1 MKKEKAMAN
10 RQGRIK
16 AVIAKDISEII
27 SREIKNPH
35 IGLVSVNEVVVNDDY
50 SEAKVYVTF
59 FGDHPKTKLA
69 ELKKASGFARSSLA
83 KKMDLYSVP
92 KITFILD
99 ESFDKAESLDKA
111 LEREESQIESFKKDA

>member
-1 MKKEKAMAN
+1 MAN

-16 AVIAKDISEII
+16 AVIGKDIAEIV

-35 IGLVSVNEVVVNDDY
+35 IGMVSVNEVVVNDDY

-69 ELKKASGFARSSLA
+69 ELKKSEGFVRSSLA

-92 KITFILD
+92 KIKFVLD
-99 ESFDKAESLDKA
+99 ESFEKALSLDKA
-111 LEREESQIESFKKDA
+111 LEREEEQLKNLKKDM

>member
-1 MKKEKAMAN
+1 MAN

-16 AVIAKDISEII
+16 AVIGKDIAEIV

-35 IGLVSVNEVVVNDDY
+35 IGMVSVNEVVVNDDY

-59 FGDHPKTKLA
+59 FGDHPRTKPA
-69 ELKKASGFARSSLA
+69 EL

-92 KITFILD
+92 KIKFVLD
-99 ESFDKAESLDKA
+99 ESFEKALSLDKA
-111 LEREESQIESFKKDA
+111 LEREEEQLKNLKKDV